1 MKKQSVVDIFLSSD
15 RSRWFDLCVE
25 LATVITKNAV
35 EISEDMINHSM
46 SNAILDSANENGL
59 EYNALFDALKEFY
72 HACVIISPVM
82 GSYTNPIE
90 GSRSILDIVSLQL
103 LKTFSEL
110 YDYEFKDD
118 LMTLFL
124 GIYNIFAPT
133 DDSTLIHRRL
143 NHVLVEFYN
152 NNAEKDISDDS
163 SIVNIF
169 DALPIASFT
178 SSMMTLWLDLS
189 DLSKIDIVR
198 N

>member
-1 MKKQSVVDIFLSSD
+1 
-15 RSRWFDLCVE
+15 
-25 LATVITKNAV
+25 
-35 EISEDMINHSM
+35 
-46 SNAILDSANENGL
+46 
-59 EYNALFDALKEFY
+59 
-72 HACVIISPVM
+72 
-82 GSYTNPIE
+82 
-90 GSRSILDIVSLQL
+90 
-103 LKTFSEL
+103 
-110 YDYEFKDD
+110 
-118 LMTLFL
+118 MTLFL

-178 SSMMTLWLDLS
+178 SNMMTLWLDLS